1 MTTNNK
7 SINDSKSNTNM
18 NLEKIHKIKNLVIS
32 GGSIRGFLF
41 VGAIKYL
48 EEIDVIKNITSFTGT
63 SIGGCLAL
71 LLSINYSSKEL
82 IEIFTTINIDQYEEV
97 TIDNIFNFV
106 DNYGINNGD
115 KLLKILKIMIINKLK
130 KINNDIPI
138 NENIT
143 FKKLYDINKKKITII
158 GCCLN
163 DMNTIIY
170 NHEKTP
176 DINIFHAL
184 RITFSI
190 PFIFTPVN
198 YENKLY
204 VDGGLLNN
212 YPIELHDK
220 ETTLGLIS
228 TDINIYN
235 KEITN
240 IENYITSILLIMY
253 YNDLKR
259 KLDNFKENTINLEY
273 NVNSF
278 DFSLDKNKK
287 NKLIEYGYNKIKEL
301 LA

>member
-1 MTTNNK
+1 M
-7 SINDSKSNTNM
+7 
-18 NLEKIHKIKNLVIS
+18 
-32 GGSIRGFLF
+32 
-41 VGAIKYL
+41 
-48 EEIDVIKNITSFTGT
+48 
-63 SIGGCLAL
+63 
-71 LLSINYSSKEL
+71 
-82 IEIFTTINIDQYEEV
+82 
-97 TIDNIFNFV
+97 
-106 DNYGINNGD
+106 
-115 KLLKILKIMIINKLK
+115 
-130 KINNDIPI
+130 
-138 NENIT
+138 
-143 FKKLYDINKKKITII
+143 
-158 GCCLN
+158 
-163 DMNTIIY
+163 
-170 NHEKTP
+170 
-176 DINIFHAL
+176 
-184 RITFSI
+184 
-190 PFIFTPVN
+190 
-198 YENKLY
+198 
-204 VDGGLLNN
+204 NN